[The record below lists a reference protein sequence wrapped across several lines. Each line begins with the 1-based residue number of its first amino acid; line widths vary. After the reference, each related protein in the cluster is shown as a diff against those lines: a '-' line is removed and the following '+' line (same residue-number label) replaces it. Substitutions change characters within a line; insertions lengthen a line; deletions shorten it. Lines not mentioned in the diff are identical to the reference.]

1 MAGYIKNNDSIVKAK
16 NFYIKQGNKILS
28 AKELWTKVNNQ
39 MVKVYSAL
47 NPGILL
53 KKPDYST
60 AVSIPSGTYFA
71 DEDVWISILGN
82 TTSIGHIY
90 ISKNSDMSDK
100 ISIFDKI
107 MPYSLGGYQYGGN
120 IASVQKGYYYQIEN
134 NTAYKISTKETVGS
148 TNVEICCKHAD
159 MDTGVSLVAGNT
171 YHADQD
177 VWFFYNGRTTANLN
191 GIDIVIS
198 DTASFS
204 LSETISIRGIS
215 TSGWLYIPQGLYF
228 KYNQANTSCIK
239 YNCREK

>member
-1 MAGYIKNNDSIVKAK
+1 MAGYIKNNTSMAKAK
-16 NFYIKQGNKILS
+16 NFYIKSNDKMIS
-28 AKELWTKVNNQ
+28 AKELWIKNNNQ

-47 NPGILL
+47 NPEILL

-60 AVSIPSGTYFA
+60 LVSIPSGTYFA
-71 DEDVWISILGN
+71 DEDIWISILGN
-82 TTSIGHIY
+82 TTSIGHVY

-100 ISIFDKI
+100 VSILDKI

-120 IASVQKGYYYQIEN
+120 IVSVQKGYYYQIEN

-159 MDTGVSLVAGNT
+159 MDTGVSLVTDNT
-171 YHADQD
+171 YYADQD